1 MRIIDDDGHAVQ
13 GDGPGSVASFLE
25 EPYRSARMHQIF
37 LDIDQL
43 HNEPVQFP
51 LDSGAGSGILERGGP
66 VGWSRFLD
74 CVGIEASVLYP
85 PLG

>member
-74 CVGIEASVLYP
+74 
-85 PLG
+85 